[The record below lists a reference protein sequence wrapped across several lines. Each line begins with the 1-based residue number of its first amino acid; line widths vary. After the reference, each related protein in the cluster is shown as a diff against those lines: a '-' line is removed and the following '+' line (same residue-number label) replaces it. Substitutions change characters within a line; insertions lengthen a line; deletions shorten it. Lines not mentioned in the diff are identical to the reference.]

1 MTHIPR
7 RPTPWYARPIGWGT
21 GYGPRARARA
31 RQPRRGHSS
40 VSNGN
45 SLVTV
50 TKRRWGGGGSNFP
63 EKNITKVVRF
73 NVVISVTRGWVGI
86 QFPKKAFN
94 TLTAPNQMVYSIFV
108 PNPNALMTVNLLL
121 KVVTMLDCILDL
133 PFYRHPPRAHAQW
146 P

>member
-7 RPTPWYARPIGWGT
+7 RPTPWYARPMGWGT

-40 VSNGN
+40 VSNCYETQMG
-45 SLVTV
+45 
-50 TKRRWGGGGSNFP
+50 WWGGGSNFP

-94 TLTAPNQMVYSIFV
+94 T
-108 PNPNALMTVNLLL
+108 
-121 KVVTMLDCILDL
+121 
-133 PFYRHPPRAHAQW
+133 
-146 P
+146 